1 MEAGRQGVFF
11 IGTATTLIRCARFT
25 ILTDPNFMHRGEHA
39 RLGWGLRSERLTD
52 PAIGVGQLPVL
63 DFVLL
68 SHHHGDHFDDV
79 AARELDRELPIVTTP
94 HGAEKLRAQGF
105 RAVTALDTWGSTMME
120 RAGSVLRVTA
130 MPGVHGP
137 GLARHLVP
145 PVMGSLL
152 EFQDGDARAFTMYVT
167 GDTLMHDGI
176 ADVARRHPGIDL
188 ALVHL
193 GGTRVAG
200 LLLTMDAVQ
209 GIELLQVVKPKVAI
223 PIHYDDYTVFRSPL
237 SDFVDA
243 VERAEL
249 RETQVRYLER
259 GQLFRFELPGF
270 DQRRVG

>member
-1 MEAGRQGVFF
+1 MTTEHQGVFF

-25 ILTDPNFMHRGEHA
+25 ILTDPNFLHRGEHA
-39 RLGWGLRSERLTD
+39 RLGWGLRSERLTE
-52 PAIGVGQLPVL
+52 PAIGIGQLPQL

-79 AARELDRELPIVTTP
+79 AARELDRSLPILTTP
-94 HGAEKLRAQGF
+94 HGAEKLARQGF
-105 RAVTALDTWGSTMME
+105 HAVTALDTWQSTMME
-120 RAGSVLRVTA
+120 HAGSVLRVTA

-145 PVMGSLL
+145 PVMGSVL

-167 GDTLMHDGI
+167 GDTLMHGGI
-176 ADVARRHPGIDL
+176 ADVARRFPEIDL

-200 LLLTMDAVQ
+200 LLLTMDAAQ
-209 GIELLQVVKPKVAI
+209 GVELLRTIRPKVAI
-223 PIHYDDYTVFRSPL
+223 PIHVDDYTVFRSPL
-237 SDFVDA
+237 SDFLEA
-243 VERAEL
+243 AARADLRGTDVRPLARGEL
-249 RETQVRYLER
+249 Y
-259 GQLFRFELPGF
+259 RFELPGF